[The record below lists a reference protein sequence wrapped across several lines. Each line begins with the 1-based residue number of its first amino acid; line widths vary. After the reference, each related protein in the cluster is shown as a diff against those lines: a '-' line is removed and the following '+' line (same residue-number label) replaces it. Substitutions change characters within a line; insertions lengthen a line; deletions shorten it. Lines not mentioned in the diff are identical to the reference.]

1 MLTHVE
7 YYLMWQSYLNI
18 YQNIRALPWRS
29 GAAKDWRHPN
39 KTNPIA
45 TNFILSETFLS
56 LFCFLGTET
65 VLDLI

>member
-1 MLTHVE
+1 VAKLFK
-7 YYLMWQSYLNI
+7 YIPIFQKKYI